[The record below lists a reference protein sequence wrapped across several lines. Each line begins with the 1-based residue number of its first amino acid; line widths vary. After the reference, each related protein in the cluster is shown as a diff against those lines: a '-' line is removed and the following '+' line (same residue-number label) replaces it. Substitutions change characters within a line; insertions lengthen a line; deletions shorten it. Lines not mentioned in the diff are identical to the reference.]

1 MGSPYM
7 LEPELCL
14 DGTLVVLTTGVM
26 GAGKTAS
33 LLNAVEQMEEKKAP
47 FFIIKPEVD
56 TRTPEIWSR
65 DGRTRSCFV
74 IGTQQELIDVIS
86 SHEGFDTLFV
96 DEAQF
101 FNAEFIKQICMLA
114 NVHKISRVCFYSLK
128 TDYMDNLFEGWKEIT
143 RYANKMYEL
152 QHFCDMCGKTYA
164 SHNMRISGGDSLFEI
179 GTSNYK
185 AVCSQCWNNRKDKK

>member
-1 MGSPYM
+1 MGSPYL
-7 LEPELCL
+7 LEPEICL
-14 DGTLVVLTTGVM
+14 DGTMIILTTGVM
-26 GAGKTAS
+26 GAGKTAA

-47 FFIIKPEVD
+47 FFIIKPELD

-65 DGRTRSCFV
+65 DGRRHACEV
-74 IGTQQELIDVIS
+74 VGTQEELSKVMS
-86 SHEGFDTLFV
+86 LHEGYDTLFV

-114 NVHKISRVCFYSLK
+114 NVHGIQRVMFYSLK

-143 RYANKMYEL
+143 LYANQMFEL
-152 QHFCDMCGKTYA
+152 SKWCELCGKQIA
-164 SHNMRISGGDSLFEI
+164 CHNLRTSGGDALFEV

-185 AVCSQCWNNRKDKK
+185 AVCHKCWNEEHRG